1 MFLSDGAELTP
12 PSHISECRSKTMP
25 PNTSTTG
32 QLQQCKMAN
41 FNLDRMK
48 NAKLLAEKAIKV
60 QYQNYSTRYVADHK
74 LGSFMLM
81 LFYSLS

>member
-1 MFLSDGAELTP
+1 VFLSDGVELTP

-48 NAKLLAEKAIKV
+48 NAKILAEKAIKV
-60 QYQNYSTRYVADHK
+60 HLSNPSTLYVADHK
-74 LGSFMLM
+74 FGSFVLVPV
-81 LFYSLS
+81 YSDY